1 MSDGE
6 DVRCTDEKLF
16 QLCKDF
22 DKHVDMFERH
32 VAKESEKFDK
42 LIEAQQVN
50 TQAISTL
57 TKAITDVVSETR
69 DIVQLHKDFQG
80 AARVGKGLQGFMVW
94 CLKWGAIGAGCVAII
109 NAVLTYFSDN
119 PVT

>member
-1 MSDGE
+1 MGDG
-6 DVRCTDEKLF
+6 DDMRCTDEKLF

-32 VAKESEKFDK
+32 VAKEGEKFDK

-57 TKAITDVVSETR
+57 TKAVTDVVSETR

-80 AARVGKGLQGFMVW
+80 AARVGKGLQGFLLW
-94 CLKWGAIGAGCVAII
+94 GLKWGGIIGGLTAGISWLVDH
-109 NAVLTYFSDN
+109 FSK
-119 PVT
+119 T